1 MAEEKKELW
10 VKDVEET
17 SRAADL
23 PEGTFKQSPEKIA
36 EILKKVVIES
46 GKAKGKEFQT
56 AMSMLDFYINRAGKN
71 LTPEDRER
79 LEKAKVELRK
89 LFGRE

>member
-1 MAEEKKELW
+1 MAEEKKDLW

-17 SRAADL
+17 SRTMDL

-36 EILKKVVIES
+36 QILKAAVLAS
-46 GKAKGKEFQT
+46 DKAKGKEFQT

-71 LTPEDRER
+71 LKPEDKER
-79 LEKAKVELRK
+79 LEKAKIELRK
-89 LFGRE
+89 LFGKE